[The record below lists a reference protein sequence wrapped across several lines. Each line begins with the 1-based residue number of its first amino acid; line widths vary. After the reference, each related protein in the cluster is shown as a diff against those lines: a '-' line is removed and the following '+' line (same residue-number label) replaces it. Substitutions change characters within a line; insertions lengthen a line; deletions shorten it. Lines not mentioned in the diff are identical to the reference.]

1 MKKSKNYLVVFQNKY
16 DETLHNEEF
25 HGKSKEEVYNFI
37 KDRPYLIGKLN
48 DDIVIT
54 NIIEL

>member
-1 MKKSKNYLVVFQNKY
+1 MKKTKQYLVVYQNKY

-25 HGKSKEEVYNFI
+25 SGKSKKDVYNFI

-48 DDIVIT
+48 DDIIIT